1 MWSNLINTTTPNNYL
16 SLDKTFN
23 IEAKDVVPLES
34 QLPVVTSGN
43 DVEDDYNTARQKLKD
58 LLEKGD
64 QAIDGM
70 LNVARGS
77 DSPRAYE
84 VVGQL
89 IKVSADTAKDLMDVQ
104 AKTKK
109 IREDVGKKQ
118 PIETQNNFVFAGST
132 QELLKALKAEKMR
145 NIDNE

>member
-1 MWSNLINTTTPNNYL
+1 MNPTTPNNYL
-16 SLDKTFN
+16 SLDQTFN
-23 IEAKDVVPLES
+23 IEAKDIVPLES

-43 DVEDDYNTARQKLKD
+43 DVDDDYNTARQKLKD

-64 QAIDGM
+64 QAIEGM

-109 IREDVGKKQ
+109 IREDGGKKQ

-132 QELLKALKAEKMR
+132 QDLLKALKAEKLR
-145 NIDNE
+145 TIDHE

>member
-1 MWSNLINTTTPNNYL
+1 MNTTTPNNYL

-118 PIETQNNFVFAGST
+118 PIETQNNFVIAGST

-145 NIDNE
+145 TIDNE

>member
-1 MWSNLINTTTPNNYL
+1 MNPITTNSYL
-16 SLDKTFN
+16 SLDQTFN
-23 IEAKDVVPLES
+23 IEAKDIVPLES
-34 QLPVVTSGN
+34 QLTVVTSGN
-43 DVEDDYNTARQKLKD
+43 DVDDDYNTARQKLKD

-64 QAIDGM
+64 QAIEGM

-89 IKVSADTAKDLMDVQ
+89 IKVTADTAKDLMDVQ

-109 IREDVGKKQ
+109 IREEVGKKQ

-132 QELLKALKAEKMR
+132 QDLLKAIKAER
-145 NIDNE
+145 IRTIENE

>member
-1 MWSNLINTTTPNNYL
+1 MNPITTNSYL
-16 SLDKTFN
+16 SLDQTFN
-23 IEAKDVVPLES
+23 IEAKDIVPLES
-34 QLPVVTSGN
+34 QLTVVTSGN
-43 DVEDDYNTARQKLKD
+43 DVDDDYNTARQKLKD

-64 QAIDGM
+64 QAIEGM

-109 IREDVGKKQ
+109 IREEVGKKQ

-132 QELLKALKAEKMR
+132 QDLLKAIKAER
-145 NIDNE
+145 IRTIENE